1 MGTESGAGLADKG
14 AAAARGRPRGKRP
27 QVASGRVRR
36 TRSAPTA
43 PQAGFGNR
51 ALRPQPPRFSERW
64 AAVWTRLYPASGPD
78 ASPLIRGKT
87 RPGRSAPTAPQR
99 PRPLL
104 SARLGR
110 APGEPRRGAAGRV
123 RGGRAHRASV
133 RGAGLRSR
141 AAPPLCLEDARA
153 FVQRAAAPGP
163 RAGPAAGAPR
173 ALAGLAASAWP
184 VGRRWARAASPLGRV
199 PSWRARPVRGVR
211 WAARAAPRAGGVPAA
226 SGPGLDPPSVLG
238 CEGGRELVGP
248 AALPT
253 RLVLL
258 ARSPWAGEGAR
269 RGALASG
276 GGRRAAPAQAG
287 ERLPACSPGKPQQS
301 LLPFRSQRSKVR
313 ALRHAS
319 RKVLGLPCRQRK
331 EFSLQEWPR
340 ALFRSCVGTEGCRA
354 WS

>member
-141 AAPPLCLEDARA
+141 AAPAALSGERAGEHQACGRWQPPGQADGKTHQALFILKLTTLCFLRA
-153 FVQRAAAPGP
+153 FVLIGSDDNVSVSVTLRFIIILVAEEAAF
-163 RAGPAAGAPR
+163 
-173 ALAGLAASAWP
+173 
-184 VGRRWARAASPLGRV
+184 SPIV
-199 PSWRARPVRGVR
+199 H
-211 WAARAAPRAGGVPAA
+211 
-226 SGPGLDPPSVLG
+226 
-238 CEGGRELVGP
+238 
-248 AALPT
+248 
-253 RLVLL
+253 
-258 ARSPWAGEGAR
+258 
-269 RGALASG
+269 
-276 GGRRAAPAQAG
+276 
-287 ERLPACSPGKPQQS
+287 
-301 LLPFRSQRSKVR
+301 FIY
-313 ALRHAS
+313 
-319 RKVLGLPCRQRK
+319 
-331 EFSLQEWPR
+331 F
-340 ALFRSCVGTEGCRA
+340 F
-354 WS
+354 